1 METILF
7 CDTLEQLPAV
17 AQEVIN
23 LAKLHSIWLFEGE
36 MGAGKTT
43 LIKAICHKMG
53 VLNTVQS
60 PTYSIVNEYITAT
73 NETIYHF
80 DCYRLKNEH
89 EALDFGIEEYLDSG
103 NYCFIEW
110 SSKIQSLIPSE
121 HLVIEIDV
129 NEEGKRTIYI
139 GSAPKV

>member
-1 METILF
+1 MKTILF
-7 CDTLEQLPAV
+7 CDTLEQLPAIV
-17 AQEVIN
+17 HEVIN
-23 LAKLHSIWLFEGE
+23 LAKPQTIWLFEGE

-43 LIKAICHKMG
+43 LIKAICHEMG

-73 NETIYHF
+73 GETIYHF
-80 DCYRLKNEH
+80 DCYRLKNEY

-103 NYCFIEW
+103 HYCFIEW
-110 SSKIQSLIPSE
+110 SSKIQGLIPAE
-121 HLVIEIDV
+121 HLVIEINV
-129 NEEGKRTIYI
+129 SEEGKRTIHI